1 MGRPNGPRRQRQQG
15 HQVGTRVVRA
25 ARVLPPGGGTPL
37 VPPLVQSV
45 AFDHGSMDEQDAIF
59 AGERPGY
66 VYGRYGT
73 PTTGALEIAL
83 AELDE
88 VEEAVCFVTG
98 MAAIGALTGV
108 ILAARGR
115 IVAQEDTYGAT
126 RALFE
131 RLRVERDAD
140 VAFVDPTDLRA
151 VEAALATPTA
161 ALFVESI
168 SNPLLR
174 VTDIAALAECAHA
187 AGAELMVDA
196 TFASPALYRP
206 AALGADVVLHSL
218 TKYIN
223 GHGDVMGGVVGGR
236 AERIARLRERVMS
249 DGAYLPP
256 HEAWLVI
263 RGMRT
268 LELRMTR
275 QSANALAVATHLAGH
290 PKIAAVRYPGLPS
303 HPHHALATAQ
313 FGDRAGAVV
322 TFTLR
327 DDTRGAA
334 YRFLDG
340 LELAASA
347 TTIGDLFTEVLHP
360 ATASHRRVASGE
372 RMRMGISD
380 GMVRISVGIEDPF
393 DIVADL
399 DGALGRV

>member
-1 MGRPNGPRRQRQQG
+1 MGRPVD
-15 HQVGTRVVRA
+15 HQKFGTRVVRT
-25 ARVLPPGGGTPL
+25 ARVLPPGAGTPV

-45 AFDHGSMDEQDAIF
+45 AFDYGSMDEQDAIF

-73 PTTGALEIAL
+73 PTTAALEVAL
-83 AELDE
+83 AALDE
-88 VEEAVCFVTG
+88 VEDAVCFVTG
-98 MAAIGALTGV
+98 MAAIVALTGV
-108 ILAARGR
+108 ILAAKGR

-126 RALFE
+126 RALLE
-131 RLRVERDAD
+131 RLRVERAAD
-140 VAFVDPTDLRA
+140 IAFVDPTDLAA
-151 VEAALATPTA
+151 VEAALRTPTA
-161 ALFVESI
+161 VLFVESI

-174 VTDIAALAECAHA
+174 VADVAALADRAHA
-187 AGAELMVDA
+187 AGAELIVDA

-206 AALGADVVLHSL
+206 AALGADLVLHSL

-223 GHGDVMGGVVGGR
+223 GHGDVMGGVVGGPT
-236 AERIARLRERVMS
+236 ARITKLRERVMS

-268 LELRMTR
+268 LDLRVTR
-275 QSANALAVATHLAGH
+275 QSANALAVATHLSGH
-290 PKIAAVRYPGLPS
+290 AKIAAVRYPGLAS
-303 HPHHALATAQ
+303 HTDHSIAAAQ

-327 DDTRGAA
+327 DDTRAAA

-360 ATASHRRVASGE
+360 ATASHRRVSPEE
-372 RMRMGISD
+372 RARMGISD
-380 GMVRISVGIEDPF
+380 GLVRISVGIEDPY

-399 DGALGRV
+399 DAALERV

>member
-1 MGRPNGPRRQRQQG
+1 M
-15 HQVGTRVVRA
+15 VRA
-25 ARVLPPGGGTPL
+25 ARALPPGSGTPL
-37 VPPLVQSV
+37 VPPLVQSA
-45 AFDHGSMDEQDAIF
+45 AFDYGSMAEQDAVF
-59 AGERPGY
+59 AGEKSGY

-88 VEEAVCFVTG
+88 VEDAVCFVTG
-98 MAAIGALTGV
+98 MAAIAALTDV
-108 ILAARGR
+108 VVAAHGR

-126 RALFE
+126 RALLE
-131 RLRVERDAD
+131 RSRAERGAD
-140 VAFVDPTDLRA
+140 VAFVDPTDLNA
-151 VEAALATPTA
+151 VDAALATPSA
-161 ALFVESI
+161 ILFVESI

-174 VTDIAALAECAHA
+174 VTDIASLADRAHG
-187 AGAELMVDA
+187 AGAELVVDA

-206 AALGADVVLHSL
+206 AALGADLVLHSL

-236 AERIARLRERVMS
+236 TLRIAKLRERVMS

-256 HEAWLVI
+256 HEAWMVI

-275 QSANALAVATHLAGH
+275 QSANALAVATHLAAH
-290 PKIAAVRYPGLPS
+290 PKIAAVRYPGLPT
-303 HPHHALATAQ
+303 HPQHSVAAAQ
-313 FGDRAGAVV
+313 FGDRCGAVV
-322 TFTLR
+322 TFTLTE
-327 DDTRGAA
+327 DTRAA
-334 YRFLDG
+334 AHRFLDG

-360 ATASHRRVASGE
+360 ATASHRRVAAEE
-372 RMRMGISD
+372 RIRMGISD
-380 GMVRISVGIEDPF
+380 GLVRISVGIEDPY

-399 DGALGRV
+399 DAALERV